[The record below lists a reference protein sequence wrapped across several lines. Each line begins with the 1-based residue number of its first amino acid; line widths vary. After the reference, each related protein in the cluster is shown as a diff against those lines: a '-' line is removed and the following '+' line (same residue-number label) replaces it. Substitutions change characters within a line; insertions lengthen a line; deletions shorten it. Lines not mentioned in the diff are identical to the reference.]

1 MPRDVS
7 ATNILRVLSD
17 KKTERLFKTIITN
30 KEMGS
35 KALILELGL
44 SRRRYY
50 VRINKLITAG
60 LIVRHKGKYRLSS
73 FGKVINNLQKTAE
86 KASSICWKLETI
98 DSIKTSD
105 HSDLADI
112 DYMKIIN
119 ILLDDNEIN
128 DILSA
133 KQ

>member
-98 DSIKTSD
+98 DSIKTSH

-128 DILSA
+128 DILST

>member
-17 KKTERLFKTIITN
+17 MKTERLFKTIITN
-30 KEMGS
+30 KERGS
-35 KALILELGL
+35 QALILELGL

-60 LIVRHKGKYRLSS
+60 LIIRYKGKYRLSS

-98 DSIKTSD
+98 DSIKTSN
-105 HSDLADI
+105 HSELADI

-119 ILLDDNEIN
+119 ILLDDNEIK